1 MKILFVVEHFY
12 PYVGGAE
19 ELFLNLTV
27 SLVQNGYEV
36 HVVTTQHDD
45 QVQKH
50 EEYKGV
56 KITRVNCKN
65 RFLFTIMS
73 LPEVIRK
80 ARKTDFI
87 HTTSYNSAVPS
98 FLAGFL
104 LRKKVVITF
113 HEVWGKLW
121 FRLPF
126 TPKWKLYFFY
136 LYEWFI
142 LKLPFYKYVAVSD
155 YTAKSLINKGIPE
168 NKVVKIY
175 NGLNYEMLNP
185 YPHLPP
191 EKFTFCFFGRL
202 GISKGID
209 ILLEATKL
217 FIADHPE
224 ASLKLIIPTY
234 PKKLFEKVLAM
245 IKNLQLEKN
254 IDLKHNLSKSDL
266 LKEVSHSTC
275 VVIPSYSEGFCFVAV
290 ESAGMGIPVISSG
303 KGSLPEVV
311 CGKHLTI
318 ENLCAEGIRQT
329 LEKAIM
335 NKWNTSP
342 LKSFHLKASIENC
355 LELYDQMNLIRT

>member
-27 SLVQNGYEV
+27 SLAQNGYEV
-36 HVVTTQHDD
+36 DVVTTRHDD
-45 QVQKH
+45 QVQKY
-50 EEYKGV
+50 EKYQGV
-56 KITRVNCKN
+56 NITRVNCKN

-80 ARKTDFI
+80 TKNVDCI
-87 HTTSYNSAVPS
+87 HTTSYNSAIPA
-98 FLAGFL
+98 FLAGL
-104 LRKKVVITF
+104 LKRKKVIITF

-126 TPKWKLYFFY
+126 TPKWKLRCFY

-155 YTAKSLINKGIPE
+155 FTAKSLINHGIPE

-175 NGLNYEMLNP
+175 NGLDYDMLKP
-185 YPHLPP
+185 YSYQPP
-191 EKFTFCFFGRL
+191 EKFTFCYFGRL

-217 FIADHPE
+217 FIANHPD
-224 ASLKLIIPTY
+224 AKLKLIIPTY
-234 PKKLFEKVLAM
+234 PEKLFEKVMAL
-245 IKNLQLEKN
+245 IKKLKLEEN
-254 IDLKHNLSKSDL
+254 IDLKHNLSKEDL

-275 VVIPSYSEGFCFVAV
+275 VIIPSYSEGFCFVAV
-290 ESAGMGIPVISSG
+290 ESVGMGIPIISSD

-311 CGKHLTI
+311 GGHHLFI
-318 ENLCAEGIRQT
+318 ETLNAEALSQS
-329 LEKAIM
+329 LEKAI
-335 NKWNTSP
+335 KKEW
-342 LKSFHLKASIENC
+342 HLKAPINFQLEKSIENY
-355 LELYDQMNLIRT
+355 LKLYHDLNS